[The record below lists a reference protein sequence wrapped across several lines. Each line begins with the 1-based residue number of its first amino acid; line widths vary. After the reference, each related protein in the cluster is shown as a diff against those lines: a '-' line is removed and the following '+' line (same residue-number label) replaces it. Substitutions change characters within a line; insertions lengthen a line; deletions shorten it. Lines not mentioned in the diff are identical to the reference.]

1 MRLCSLYVSNF
12 QSFGPAMEEISFEDV
27 TYLLGPNGA
36 GKTAALQALCR
47 MFSFDP
53 SLRRIRRSDF
63 PFLPQ
68 KLSNQSSVI
77 FGWKRISRSRKHS
90 TMMITTPCR
99 RSSGKWLC
107 AKQESPREYAFA

>member
-47 MFSFDP
+47 MFSLTQACAEFAA
-53 SLRRIRRSDF
+53 LTF
-63 PFLPQ
+63 TFLPQ